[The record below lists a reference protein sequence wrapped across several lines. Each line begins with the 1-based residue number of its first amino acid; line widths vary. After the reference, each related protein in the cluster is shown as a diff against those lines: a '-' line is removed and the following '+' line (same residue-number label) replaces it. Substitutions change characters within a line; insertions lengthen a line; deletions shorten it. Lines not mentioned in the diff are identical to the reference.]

1 MKDGQTIGQWL
12 NWDFEANGDLEIR
25 DKNGRQLYIQYSN
38 GFWEKREFDSNR
50 YRILTYREDCSGFWE
65 KCEYDSQGNK
75 VYCENSNGKIIDNR
89 TPEVI
94 EHNGRKYQLIP

>member
-12 NWDFEANGDLEIR
+12 NWDFEVNGNLCITDRNGNDIYYEISS
-25 DKNGRQLYIQYSN
+25 GR
-38 GFWEKREFDSNR
+38 WCKREH
-50 YRILTYREDCSGFWE
+50 
-65 KCEYDSQGNK
+65 DSQGNQI
-75 VYCENSNGKIIDNR
+75 YFENSDGDIKDNR